1 MLCLAVLSGCTEE
14 EHGHMSAN
22 LSLVEIGERSLE
34 SAERLEAAGNLGDA
48 EASYKRAVWAFG
60 YHERLTGEQALL
72 MDEAKEGVSRLNHRR
87 R

>member
-1 MLCLAVLSGCTEE
+1 
-14 EHGHMSAN
+14 MSAN

-34 SAERLEAAGNLGDA
+34 SAERLESAGNLSDA

-72 MDEAKEGVSRLNHRR
+72 MDEAKEGAARLGRR
-87 R
+87 RR

>member
-1 MLCLAVLSGCTEE
+1 
-14 EHGHMSAN
+14 MSAN

-34 SAERLEAAGNLGDA
+34 SAERLEASGNLNDA

-72 MDEAKEGVSRLNHRR
+72 MDEAKEGVIRLSRGRR
-87 R
+87 